1 MKQQAQEE
9 LNILYQRARHE
20 WDERMGSAIA
30 MANHWRLAAL
40 TSMAITF
47 VAVVGVIYMGSQS
60 KIQPYAVA
68 IKNGEATAIGKI
80 QQLPLTQQHALHT
93 KALTDFVIDVRSVLA
108 DVQAQKTFITR
119 AYQRLMPDTPALTT
133 VDSYF
138 KKNNVFEKAQTQLV
152 TVNVTSVLPL
162 SDNTYQV
169 EWTESVTP
177 RKGNVLPYTTR
188 YKATMNTVTALPS
201 NEKALVQ
208 NPLGFFINTFNYVKL
223 T

>member
-20 WDERMGSAIA
+20 WDERMGSAIS
-30 MANHWRLAAL
+30 MANHWRLAAF
-40 TSMAITF
+40 TSMTITL

-60 KIQPYAVA
+60 KIQPYAVT

-80 QQLPLTQQHALHT
+80 QQLPPTQQHALHI
-93 KALTDFVIDVRSVLA
+93 KALTDFVVDVRSVLA

-133 VDSYF
+133 VDRYF

-169 EWTESVTP
+169 EWTESITP

-188 YKATMNTVTALPS
+188 YKATLNTVTALPS
-201 NEKALVQ
+201 NEKALLQ